1 MSKEL
6 RSEPIHCIDLV
17 RTKHNLLIVKTLLF
31 ENDLSKHFVNV
42 TFSYDNGQTD
52 REINICFCNFNL
64 PSRIVM
70 FHRISTLPIQQILKF
85 YEFQQFLFIIGSLQ
99 WNLNTS
105 HIQLLLFNIF
115 SYHVFKGVGPRADYH
130 YYVFDVLHIGGEH
143 MEPGT
148 FKNT

>member
-1 MSKEL
+1 MGFKTVPVRFTTAPAAFKTLKQRLWTLKRSLWALYIYIYSHTNLSKEL

-52 REINICFCNFNL
+52 SEINICFCNFKL

-85 YEFQQFLFIIGSLQ
+85 YEFQQLLFIIGSFQ
-99 WNLNTS
+99 WIKL
-105 HIQLLLFNIF
+105 
-115 SYHVFKGVGPRADYH
+115 
-130 YYVFDVLHIGGEH
+130 
-143 MEPGT
+143 
-148 FKNT
+148 